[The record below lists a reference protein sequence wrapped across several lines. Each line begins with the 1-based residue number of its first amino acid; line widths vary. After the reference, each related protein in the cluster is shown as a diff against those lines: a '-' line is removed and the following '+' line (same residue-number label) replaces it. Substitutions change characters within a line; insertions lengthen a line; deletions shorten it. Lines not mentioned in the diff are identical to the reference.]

1 MAYHFLFEYV
11 TQTTK
16 ECYESSGVS
25 SLNLLWEELTK
36 AWITL
41 PLCLCCH
48 PQEKWARRKSPWQ
61 LCVLKRQTAR
71 SQCHF
76 IGCYFAPCCREKRLW
91 NHVALNVLVNQSGD
105 EWRDIY
111 RKTAQSSQGNLC
123 PESEPRGIQ
132 LILLVWKVEA
142 LLHSLRTWT
151 WTFNLHLHVR
161 FIYNELLCVRA
172 HGRGLERVLVW
183 IIPAEIWAMFL
194 VWTCND
200 KETENNYFTLSSTP
214 ETYTSD
220 SSISFTCAF

>member
-1 MAYHFLFEYV
+1 MAYHFLFGYV

-76 IGCYFAPCCREKRLW
+76 IGCYFTACCRERRLW
-91 NHVALNVLVNQSGD
+91 NHVALNADVFAPSGESKSGWMEGRLQRDGPEFTGKLQS
-105 EWRDIY
+105 
-111 RKTAQSSQGNLC
+111 NLC
-123 PESEPRGIQ
+123 PQSEPQGIQ

-142 LLHSLRTWT
+142 LLHSLRMWT
-151 WTFNLHLHVR
+151 WTFK
-161 FIYNELLCVRA
+161 C
-172 HGRGLERVLVW
+172 
-183 IIPAEIWAMFL
+183 
-194 VWTCND
+194 
-200 KETENNYFTLSSTP
+200 
-214 ETYTSD
+214 
-220 SSISFTCAF
+220 